1 MLKKLQ
7 QKWKVTGMDFFFII
21 LTFAVTGTFTAW
33 MTRGITGWLQTERY
47 SLAYWLLK
55 TGMLLIGYQVFI
67 LFFGFCFG
75 RFSFFWNYE
84 KKILQR
90 LGILKRKEK
99 IISIAIF
106 ASGAGSNAEKII
118 SYFKSEPLIQ
128 IALVVCN
135 RAKAGVINIA
145 QNNNIPV
152 LLINREDFETGTSYI
167 NELKKYKIDWIVL
180 AGFLWKMPTAFTS
193 IYAGRIINI
202 HPALLPKYG
211 GKGMYGQHV
220 HAAVIQ
226 NKETESGITI
236 HYADEIYDHG
246 KIILQCKCTI
256 TEADTPDTLAKK
268 IHALEHEWF
277 ASTIAAE
284 IKKAKS

>member
-1 MLKKLQ
+1 M
-7 QKWKVTGMDFFFII
+7 
-21 LTFAVTGTFTAW
+21 
-33 MTRGITGWLQTERY
+33 
-47 SLAYWLLK
+47 S
-55 TGMLLIGYQVFI
+55 
-67 LFFGFCFG
+67 
-75 RFSFFWNYE
+75 
-84 KKILQR
+84 
-90 LGILKRKEK
+90 ILKRNER
-99 IISIAIF
+99 ITHIAIF

-118 SYFKSEPLIQ
+118 NYFKNDPLIE

-135 RAKAGVINIA
+135 RSKAGVINIA

-152 LLINREDFETGTSYI
+152 LLINRENFETGTSYI
-167 NELKKYKIDWIVL
+167 NELNKYKIDWIVL

-211 GKGMYGQHV
+211 GKGMYGQYI

-246 KIILQCKCTI
+246 KIILQRKCAV
-256 TEADTPDTLAKK
+256 TEADTPDTLAQK
-268 IHALEHEWF
+268 IHLLEHEWF
-277 ASTIAAE
+277 ATTIAAE
-284 IKKAKS
+284 IKKQNRS